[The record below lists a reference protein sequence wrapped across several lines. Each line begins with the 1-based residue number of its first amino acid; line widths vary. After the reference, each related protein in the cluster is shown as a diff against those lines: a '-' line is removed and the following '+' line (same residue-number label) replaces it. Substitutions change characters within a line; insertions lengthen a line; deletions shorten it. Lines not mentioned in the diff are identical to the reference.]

1 MSSSTN
7 KLSLWSLTALVVGSM
22 IGAGIFSL
30 PATFGRATGGF
41 GAIIAWCIAGGGMLM
56 LAFVFQTL
64 AQRKPDLDSGVF
76 IYAKAGF
83 GNYLGFISALGFWAG
98 SCIGNV
104 SYFVLIKSTL
114 GGFFPVFGDGNT
126 LSAVLVA
133 TAILWGFHILILR
146 GVKNAASINTIATI
160 AKILPIFIFIIVLIF
175 AFKGNY
181 FMLNFWGTPEV
192 ASSLAS
198 TGDLSHLND
207 YGYVGHA
214 AATITTTTEPE
225 SLFSQVRSTMLVTV
239 FVFLGIEG
247 ASVYSRYAKQ
257 RSHVGIATVLGF
269 VGVLC
274 LLVLITML
282 SYGVMLRPDLAALR
296 QPSMAGVLEVI
307 VGRWGAIFIS
317 VGLIVSVLGAYL
329 SWSLLAA
336 EVLFSAAK
344 SESMPKVFGTE
355 NSNAVPS
362 AAVWLTNITIQV
374 FLILTLFS
382 QYAFQLAL
390 ELTSSLTLIPY
401 LLVGAYGL
409 KLAWTGETYE
419 TDKANIKKDLIIA
432 AVATL
437 YSLLM
442 LYAGGMKYILL
453 SAVIYGPG
461 TLLYII
467 AKREQHAKV
476 FTSAEMGLFVIVM
489 VAAIVAI
496 YSIAT
501 GVITI

>member
-1 MSSSTN
+1 MTNSPTN
-7 KLSLWSLTALVVGSM
+7 KLSLGSLTALVVGSM

-83 GNYLGFISALGFWAG
+83 GDYLGFASALGFWAG
-98 SCIGNV
+98 TCIGNV

-114 GGFFPVFGDGNT
+114 GAFFPVFGDGNT
-126 LSAVLVA
+126 LPAVLFASVL
-133 TAILWGFHILILR
+133 LWGFHTLVLR
-146 GVKNAASINTIATI
+146 GVKSAAAINSIATV
-160 AKILPIFIFIIVLIF
+160 AKILPILIFVIVLIF
-175 AFKGNY
+175 AFKSDV
-181 FMLNFWGTPEV
+181 FMLNFWGSPET
-192 ASSLAS
+192 ATQTSPSDLA
-198 TGDLSHLND
+198 HLD
-207 YGYVGHA
+207 EYGYVGHA
-214 AATITTTTEPE
+214 ATALSATEPE

-247 ASVYSRYAKQ
+247 ASVYSRYAKE
-257 RSHVGIATVLGF
+257 RRHVGIATVLGF
-269 VGVLC
+269 IGVLC

-296 QPSMAGVLEVI
+296 QPSMAGVLEAI

-317 VGLIVSVLGAYL
+317 IGLIVSVLGAYL

-336 EVLFSAAK
+336 EVLFSAAQSK
-344 SESMPKVFGTE
+344 SMPRVFATE
-355 NSNAVPS
+355 NKNAVPS
-362 AAVWLTNITIQV
+362 AAVWLTNATIQV

-382 QYAFQLAL
+382 EYAFQLAL

-401 LLVGAYGL
+401 LLVGAYAL
-409 KLAWTGETYE
+409 KLAVTGETYD
-419 TDKANIKKDLIIA
+419 TNKRGHSKDLVFAII
-432 AVATL
+432 ATL
-437 YSLLM
+437 YAVLM
-442 LYAGGMKYILL
+442 LYAGGIKYLLL
-453 SAVIYGPG
+453 SAIIYCPG
-461 TLLYII
+461 SLLYIM
-467 AKREQHAKV
+467 AKREQHEKL
-476 FTSAEMGLFVIVM
+476 FTAAEWVLFIIVI
-489 VAAIVAI
+489 VAAIVAL

-501 GVITI
+501 GAIKI